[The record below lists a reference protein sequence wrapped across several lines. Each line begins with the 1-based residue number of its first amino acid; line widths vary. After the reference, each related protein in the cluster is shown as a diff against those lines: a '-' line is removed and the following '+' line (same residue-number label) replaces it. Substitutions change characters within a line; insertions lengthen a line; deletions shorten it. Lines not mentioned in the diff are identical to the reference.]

1 MIGQSEASVEDVE
14 DGADDGSG
22 KQRSTIGFPYM
33 NLDDAV
39 AVAHAIHNNVGP
51 GECDDDQLAAWLK
64 LSPKSSGY
72 RTRVY
77 TTRMFG
83 LIEDKNGSHA
93 LTALGRSIVDA
104 NQARSARVTAFLRVP
119 LYKSVFDRYRGT
131 TIPPAA
137 AFEKDIVSLGVA
149 EKQKGRARQ
158 VFEKSAE
165 QAGFF
170 EQGRDRLVKPG
181 VPDPKEGSGGSE
193 GSKASEN
200 EKGGGSGG
208 GEPPKF
214 DLHPFIQGLL
224 QTLPKPDTEWPGPA
238 RAKWLQTAAN
248 IFDLIYK
255 GDGGIEVRTATASRS
270 PRPND

>member
-1 MIGQSEASVEDVE
+1 MGQNETSVEDIE
-14 DGADDGSG
+14 DLDGDGAG

-33 NLDDAV
+33 NLEDAIAV
-39 AVAHAIHNNVGP
+39 AQAIQNNVGP
-51 GECDDDQLAAWLK
+51 GACDDDQLAPWLK

-72 RTRVY
+72 RTRIY
-77 TTRMFG
+77 TARMFG
-83 LIEDKNGSHA
+83 LIEDRGGSHA
-93 LTALGRSIVDA
+93 LTPLGRSIVDPSQTRA
-104 NQARSARVTAFLRVP
+104 ARAAAFLKVP
-119 LYKSVFDRYRGT
+119 LYKAVFDRHRGG
-131 TIPPAA
+131 TIPPPA

-165 QAGFF
+165 QAGYF

-181 VPDPKEGSGGSE
+181 VAEFKDPAQNTSPPVD
-193 GSKASEN
+193 
-200 EKGGGSGG
+200 EKPGGSGG
-208 GEPPKF
+208 GEPPHEP
-214 DLHPFIQGLL
+214 DLHPFIKGLL

-255 GDGGIEVRTATASRS
+255 GEGAIEVKSAIASRS
-270 PRPND
+270 PRPNDDHR